1 MAFFDELKKN
11 LSGVTDTVAK
21 TSENVMKKSST
32 AIEIQKAKLKRVSL
46 EGDMKELYASL
57 GKLYFEEYADGDMP
71 KEMAELCEKI
81 TSCQHA
87 INEAEQRAALLKGVV
102 ICSNCQA
109 EVDKDASYCP
119 KCGAEII
126 HVVEE
131 DENVDVDAASS
142 EEVDDEVSEAADTED
157 SEGGAEEAD
166 AESEEVQRQTSR
178 KMKLLKKRKREKLQT
193 NAQTT
198 NKRDEKQK
206 KLLSS
211 RQQQEGE

>member
-32 AIEIQKAKLKRVSL
+32 AIEIQKANLKRVSL

-131 DENVDVDAASS
+131 DENVDAASS
-142 EEVDDEVSEAADTED
+142 EEVDDEVPDGADTED
-157 SEGGAEEAD
+157 SEGGAEEVD
-166 AESEEVQRQTSR
+166 AEPEESAEANEQ
-178 KMKLLKKRKREKLQT
+178 E
-193 NAQTT
+193 
-198 NKRDEKQK
+198 DEAAKETE
-206 KLLSS
+206 
-211 RQQQEGE
+211 EGEASDECTDNE

>member
-21 TSENVMKKSST
+21 TSESVMKKSST
-32 AIEIQKAKLKRVSL
+32 AIEIQKAKLKKVSL
-46 EGDMKELYASL
+46 EGDMKSLYESL
-57 GKLYFEEYADGDMP
+57 GQLYFEKYADGDMP

-81 TSCQHA
+81 TSFHHA
-87 INEAEQRAALLKGVV
+87 NNEAEQRAALLKGVV

-131 DENVDVDAASS
+131 DEDDSVDAEDENEESADEASDTAA
-142 EEVDDEVSEAADTED
+142 EEPEAAED
-157 SEGGAEEAD
+157 AG
-166 AESEEVQRQTSR
+166 ESEEESASDAAAEETH
-178 KMKLLKKRKREKLQT
+178 KE
-193 NAQTT
+193 
-198 NKRDEKQK
+198 
-206 KLLSS
+206 
-211 RQQQEGE
+211 EGETSDECTE

>member
-87 INEAEQRAALLKGVV
+87 INEAEQRAALLKRVV

-131 DENVDVDAASS
+131 DENVDAASS
-142 EEVDDEVSEAADTED
+142 EEVDDEVPDGADTED

-166 AESEEVQRQTSR
+166 AEPEESAEANEQ
-178 KMKLLKKRKREKLQT
+178 E
-193 NAQTT
+193 
-198 NKRDEKQK
+198 DEAAKETE
-206 KLLSS
+206 
-211 RQQQEGE
+211 EGESSDECTDNE

>member
-11 LSGVTDTVAK
+11 LSGVTDTEAK
-21 TSENVMKKSST
+21 TSESVMKKSST
-32 AIEIQKAKLKRVSL
+32 AIEIQKAKLKKVSL
-46 EGDMKELYASL
+46 EGNMKSLYESL
-57 GKLYFEEYADGDMP
+57 GQLYFEKYADGDMP

-87 INEAEQRAALLKGVV
+87 INEAEQRAAFLKGVV

-131 DENVDVDAASS
+131 DEDDSVDAEDENEESADEASDTAA
-142 EEVDDEVSEAADTED
+142 EEPEAAED
-157 SEGGAEEAD
+157 AG
-166 AESEEVQRQTSR
+166 ESEEESASDAAAEETH
-178 KMKLLKKRKREKLQT
+178 KE
-193 NAQTT
+193 
-198 NKRDEKQK
+198 
-206 KLLSS
+206 
-211 RQQQEGE
+211 EGETSDECTE

>member
-1 MAFFDELKKN
+1 
-11 LSGVTDTVAK
+11 
-21 TSENVMKKSST
+21 
-32 AIEIQKAKLKRVSL
+32 
-46 EGDMKELYASL
+46 MKELYASL

-131 DENVDVDAASS
+131 DENVDAASS
-142 EEVDDEVSEAADTED
+142 EEVDDEVPDGADTED
-157 SEGGAEEAD
+157 SEGRAEEVD
-166 AESEEVQRQTSR
+166 AEPEESAEANEQ
-178 KMKLLKKRKREKLQT
+178 E
-193 NAQTT
+193 
-198 NKRDEKQK
+198 DETAKETE
-206 KLLSS
+206 
-211 RQQQEGE
+211 EGEASDECTDNE

>member
-32 AIEIQKAKLKRVSL
+32 AIEIQKAKLKKVSL

-57 GKLYFEEYADGDMP
+57 GKVYFEKYADGDMP

-157 SEGGAEEAD
+157 SEGGAEEVD
-166 AESEEVQRQTSR
+166 AEPEESAEANEQ
-178 KMKLLKKRKREKLQT
+178 E
-193 NAQTT
+193 
-198 NKRDEKQK
+198 DEAAKETE
-206 KLLSS
+206 
-211 RQQQEGE
+211 EGEASDECTDNE

>member
-87 INEAEQRAALLKGVV
+87 INEAEQTG
-102 ICSNCQA
+102 QA

-131 DENVDVDAASS
+131 DENVDAASS
-142 EEVDDEVSEAADTED
+142 EEVDDEGPDGADTED

-166 AESEEVQRQTSR
+166 AEPEESAEANEQ
-178 KMKLLKKRKREKLQT
+178 E
-193 NAQTT
+193 
-198 NKRDEKQK
+198 DEAAKETE
-206 KLLSS
+206 
-211 RQQQEGE
+211 EGEASDECTDNE

>member
-32 AIEIQKAKLKRVSL
+32 AIEIQKAKLKKVSL
-46 EGDMKELYASL
+46 ESDMKELYASL

-131 DENVDVDAASS
+131 DENVDAASS
-142 EEVDDEVSEAADTED
+142 EEVDDEVPDGADTED
-157 SEGGAEEAD
+157 SEGGAEEVD
-166 AESEEVQRQTSR
+166 AEPEESAEANEQ
-178 KMKLLKKRKREKLQT
+178 E
-193 NAQTT
+193 
-198 NKRDEKQK
+198 DEAAKETE
-206 KLLSS
+206 
-211 RQQQEGE
+211 EGEASDECTDNE

>member
-32 AIEIQKAKLKRVSL
+32 AIEIKKAKLKRVSL

-131 DENVDVDAASS
+131 DENVDAASS
-142 EEVDDEVSEAADTED
+142 EEVDDEVPDGADTED

-166 AESEEVQRQTSR
+166 AEPEESAEANEQ
-178 KMKLLKKRKREKLQT
+178 E
-193 NAQTT
+193 
-198 NKRDEKQK
+198 DEAAKETE
-206 KLLSS
+206 
-211 RQQQEGE
+211 EGEASDECTDNE

>member
-1 MAFFDELKKN
+1 MVFFDELKKN

-131 DENVDVDAASS
+131 DENVDAASS
-142 EEVDDEVSEAADTED
+142 EEVDDEVPDGADTED
-157 SEGGAEEAD
+157 SEGEAEEVD
-166 AESEEVQRQTSR
+166 AEPEESAEANEQ
-178 KMKLLKKRKREKLQT
+178 E
-193 NAQTT
+193 
-198 NKRDEKQK
+198 DEAAKETE
-206 KLLSS
+206 
-211 RQQQEGE
+211 EGEASDECTDNE

>member
-21 TSENVMKKSST
+21 TSESVMKKSGT
-32 AIEIQKAKLKRVSL
+32 AIEIQKAKLKKVSL
-46 EGDMKELYASL
+46 ESDMRELYASL

-81 TSCQHA
+81 TACQHA

-102 ICSNCQA
+102 ICTNCQA

-126 HVVEE
+126 HVVEDDEDGVEPEE
-131 DENVDVDAASS
+131 DEEDAEAEDEAEAEDS
-142 EEVDDEVSEAADTED
+142 EEVQAEAAQEEPADAVKTED
-157 SEGGAEEAD
+157 SEAEDDVSEESDAEEAVNEGD
-166 AESEEVQRQTSR
+166 AS
-178 KMKLLKKRKREKLQT
+178 
-193 NAQTT
+193 
-198 NKRDEKQK
+198 DECT
-206 KLLSS
+206 
-211 RQQQEGE
+211 E

>member
-32 AIEIQKAKLKRVSL
+32 AIEIQKVKLKRVSL

-131 DENVDVDAASS
+131 DENVDAASS
-142 EEVDDEVSEAADTED
+142 EEVDDEVPDGADTED

-166 AESEEVQRQTSR
+166 AEPEESAEANEQ
-178 KMKLLKKRKREKLQT
+178 E
-193 NAQTT
+193 
-198 NKRDEKQK
+198 DEAAKETE
-206 KLLSS
+206 
-211 RQQQEGE
+211 EGEASDECTDNE

>member
-32 AIEIQKAKLKRVSL
+32 AIEIQKAKLKKVSL

-131 DENVDVDAASS
+131 DENVDAASS
-142 EEVDDEVSEAADTED
+142 EEVDDEVPDGADTED
-157 SEGGAEEAD
+157 SEGEAEEVD
-166 AESEEVQRQTSR
+166 AEPEESAEANEQEDEAAKET
-178 KMKLLKKRKREKLQT
+178 REKLQT

>member
-21 TSENVMKKSST
+21 TSESVMKKSST
-32 AIEIQKAKLKRVSL
+32 AIEIQKAKLKKVSL
-46 EGDMKELYASL
+46 EGDMKSLYESL
-57 GKLYFEEYADGDMP
+57 GQLYFEKYADGDMP

-87 INEAEQRAALLKGVV
+87 INEAEQRAAFLKGVV

-131 DENVDVDAASS
+131 DEDDSVDAEDENEESADEASDTAA
-142 EEVDDEVSEAADTED
+142 EEPEAAED
-157 SEGGAEEAD
+157 AG
-166 AESEEVQRQTSR
+166 ESEEESASDAAAEETH
-178 KMKLLKKRKREKLQT
+178 KE
-193 NAQTT
+193 
-198 NKRDEKQK
+198 
-206 KLLSS
+206 
-211 RQQQEGE
+211 EGETSDECTE

>member
-32 AIEIQKAKLKRVSL
+32 AIEIQKEKLKRVSL

-131 DENVDVDAASS
+131 DENVDAASS
-142 EEVDDEVSEAADTED
+142 EEVDDEVPDGADTED

-166 AESEEVQRQTSR
+166 AEPEESAEANEQ
-178 KMKLLKKRKREKLQT
+178 E
-193 NAQTT
+193 
-198 NKRDEKQK
+198 DETAKETE
-206 KLLSS
+206 
-211 RQQQEGE
+211 EGEASDECTDNE

>member
-21 TSENVMKKSST
+21 TSESVMKKSGT
-32 AIEIQKAKLKRVSL
+32 AIEIQKAKLKKVSL
-46 EGDMKELYASL
+46 ESDMRELYASL

-81 TSCQHA
+81 TACQHA

-102 ICSNCQA
+102 ICTNCQA

-126 HVVEE
+126 HVVEDDEDGVEPEE
-131 DENVDVDAASS
+131 DEEDTEAEDEAEAEDS
-142 EEVDDEVSEAADTED
+142 EEVQAEAAQEETAEADTSDEAARTETSEAADD
-157 SEGGAEEAD
+157 VSEEAD
-166 AESEEVQRQTSR
+166 AEEAVNEGDAS
-178 KMKLLKKRKREKLQT
+178 
-193 NAQTT
+193 
-198 NKRDEKQK
+198 DECT
-206 KLLSS
+206 
-211 RQQQEGE
+211 E

>member
-46 EGDMKELYASL
+46 EGDMNELYASL

-131 DENVDVDAASS
+131 DENVDAASS
-142 EEVDDEVSEAADTED
+142 EEVDDEVPDGADTED

-166 AESEEVQRQTSR
+166 AEPEESAEANEQ
-178 KMKLLKKRKREKLQT
+178 E
-193 NAQTT
+193 
-198 NKRDEKQK
+198 DETAKETE
-206 KLLSS
+206 
-211 RQQQEGE
+211 EGEASDECTDNE

>member
-11 LSGVTDTVAK
+11 LSGVTGTVAK

-32 AIEIQKAKLKRVSL
+32 AIEIQKAKLK
-46 EGDMKELYASL
+46 KELYASL

-131 DENVDVDAASS
+131 DENVDAASS
-142 EEVDDEVSEAADTED
+142 EEVDDEVPDGADTED
-157 SEGGAEEAD
+157 SEGGAEEVD
-166 AESEEVQRQTSR
+166 AEPEESAEANEQ
-178 KMKLLKKRKREKLQT
+178 E
-193 NAQTT
+193 
-198 NKRDEKQK
+198 DEAAKETE
-206 KLLSS
+206 
-211 RQQQEGE
+211 EGESSDECTDNE

>member
-21 TSENVMKKSST
+21 TSENVMTKSST

-131 DENVDVDAASS
+131 DENVDAASS
-142 EEVDDEVSEAADTED
+142 EEVDDEVPDGADTED

-166 AESEEVQRQTSR
+166 AEPEESAEANEQ
-178 KMKLLKKRKREKLQT
+178 E
-193 NAQTT
+193 
-198 NKRDEKQK
+198 DEAAKETE
-206 KLLSS
+206 
-211 RQQQEGE
+211 EGEASDECTDNE

>member
-46 EGDMKELYASL
+46 EGVMKELYASL

-102 ICSNCQA
+102 IRSNCQA

-131 DENVDVDAASS
+131 DENVDAASS
-142 EEVDDEVSEAADTED
+142 EEVDDEVPDGADTED

-166 AESEEVQRQTSR
+166 AEPEESAEANEQ
-178 KMKLLKKRKREKLQT
+178 E
-193 NAQTT
+193 
-198 NKRDEKQK
+198 DETAKETE
-206 KLLSS
+206 
-211 RQQQEGE
+211 EGEASDECTDNE

>member
-21 TSENVMKKSST
+21 TSESVMKKSST
-32 AIEIQKAKLKRVSL
+32 AIEIQKAKLKKVSL
-46 EGDMKELYASL
+46 EGDMKSLYESL
-57 GKLYFEEYADGDMP
+57 GQLYFEKYADGDMP

-87 INEAEQRAALLKGVV
+87 INEAEQRAAFLKGVV

-131 DENVDVDAASS
+131 DEDDSVDAEDENEESADEASDTAA
-142 EEVDDEVSEAADTED
+142 EKPEAAED
-157 SEGGAEEAD
+157 AG
-166 AESEEVQRQTSR
+166 ESEEESASDAAAEETH
-178 KMKLLKKRKREKLQT
+178 KE
-193 NAQTT
+193 
-198 NKRDEKQK
+198 
-206 KLLSS
+206 
-211 RQQQEGE
+211 EGETSDECTE

>member
-32 AIEIQKAKLKRVSL
+32 AIQKAKLKKVSL

-131 DENVDVDAASS
+131 DENVDAASS
-142 EEVDDEVSEAADTED
+142 EEVDDEVPDGADTED
-157 SEGGAEEAD
+157 SEGEAEEVD
-166 AESEEVQRQTSR
+166 AEPEESAEANEQ
-178 KMKLLKKRKREKLQT
+178 E
-193 NAQTT
+193 
-198 NKRDEKQK
+198 DEAAKETE
-206 KLLSS
+206 
-211 RQQQEGE
+211 EGEASDECTDNE

>member
-102 ICSNCQA
+102 IWSNCQA

-131 DENVDVDAASS
+131 DENVDAASS
-142 EEVDDEVSEAADTED
+142 EEVDDEVPDGADTED
-157 SEGGAEEAD
+157 SEGGAEEVD
-166 AESEEVQRQTSR
+166 AEPEESAEANEQ
-178 KMKLLKKRKREKLQT
+178 E
-193 NAQTT
+193 
-198 NKRDEKQK
+198 DEAAKETE
-206 KLLSS
+206 
-211 RQQQEGE
+211 EGEASDECTDNE

>member
-21 TSENVMKKSST
+21 TSESVMKKSST
-32 AIEIQKAKLKRVSL
+32 AIEIQKAKLKKVSL
-46 EGDMKELYASL
+46 EGDMKSLYESL
-57 GKLYFEEYADGDMP
+57 GQLYFEKYADGDMP

-87 INEAEQRAALLKGVV
+87 INEAEQRAAFLKGVV

-126 HVVEE
+126 HVVEKDEDDSVDAE
-131 DENVDVDAASS
+131 DENEESADEASDTVA
-142 EEVDDEVSEAADTED
+142 EEPEAAED
-157 SEGGAEEAD
+157 AG
-166 AESEEVQRQTSR
+166 ESEEESASDAAAEETH
-178 KMKLLKKRKREKLQT
+178 KE
-193 NAQTT
+193 
-198 NKRDEKQK
+198 
-206 KLLSS
+206 
-211 RQQQEGE
+211 EGETSDECTE

>member
-109 EVDKDASYCP
+109 EVDKDASYCS

-131 DENVDVDAASS
+131 DENVDAASS
-142 EEVDDEVSEAADTED
+142 EEVDDEVPDGADTED
-157 SEGGAEEAD
+157 SEGGAEEVD
-166 AESEEVQRQTSR
+166 AEPEESAEANEQ
-178 KMKLLKKRKREKLQT
+178 E
-193 NAQTT
+193 
-198 NKRDEKQK
+198 DEAAKETE
-206 KLLSS
+206 
-211 RQQQEGE
+211 EGEASDECTDNE

>member
-32 AIEIQKAKLKRVSL
+32 AIEIQKAKLKKVSL

-87 INEAEQRAALLKGVV
+87 INEAEQRAAFLKGVV

-131 DENVDVDAASS
+131 DENVDAASS
-142 EEVDDEVSEAADTED
+142 EEVDDEVPDGADTED
-157 SEGGAEEAD
+157 SEGGAEEVD
-166 AESEEVQRQTSR
+166 AEPEESAEANEQ
-178 KMKLLKKRKREKLQT
+178 E
-193 NAQTT
+193 
-198 NKRDEKQK
+198 DEAAKETE
-206 KLLSS
+206 
-211 RQQQEGE
+211 EGEASDECTDNE

>member
-21 TSENVMKKSST
+21 TSESVMKKSST
-32 AIEIQKAKLKRVSL
+32 AIEIQKAKLKKVSL
-46 EGDMKELYASL
+46 EGDMKSLYESL
-57 GKLYFEEYADGDMP
+57 GQLYFEKYADGDVP

-87 INEAEQRAALLKGVV
+87 INEAEQRAAFLKGVV

-126 HVVEE
+126 HVVEKDEDDSVDAE
-131 DENVDVDAASS
+131 DENEESADEAS
-142 EEVDDEVSEAADTED
+142 DTA
-157 SEGGAEEAD
+157 AEEPETAED
-166 AESEEVQRQTSR
+166 AGESEEESASDAAAEETH
-178 KMKLLKKRKREKLQT
+178 KE
-193 NAQTT
+193 
-198 NKRDEKQK
+198 
-206 KLLSS
+206 
-211 RQQQEGE
+211 EGETSDECTE

>member
-81 TSCQHA
+81 TSCHHA

-131 DENVDVDAASS
+131 DENVDAASS
-142 EEVDDEVSEAADTED
+142 EEVDDEVPDGADTED
-157 SEGGAEEAD
+157 SEGEAEEVD
-166 AESEEVQRQTSR
+166 AEPEESAEANEQ
-178 KMKLLKKRKREKLQT
+178 E
-193 NAQTT
+193 
-198 NKRDEKQK
+198 DEAAKETE
-206 KLLSS
+206 
-211 RQQQEGE
+211 EGEASDECTDNE

>member
-1 MAFFDELKKN
+1 MTFFDELKKN

-32 AIEIQKAKLKRVSL
+32 AIEIQKAKMKKVSL

-131 DENVDVDAASS
+131 DENVDAASS
-142 EEVDDEVSEAADTED
+142 EEVDDEVPDGADTED
-157 SEGGAEEAD
+157 SEGEAEEVD
-166 AESEEVQRQTSR
+166 AEPEESAEANEQ
-178 KMKLLKKRKREKLQT
+178 E
-193 NAQTT
+193 
-198 NKRDEKQK
+198 DEAAKETE
-206 KLLSS
+206 
-211 RQQQEGE
+211 EGEASDECTDNE

>member
-21 TSENVMKKSST
+21 TSESVMKKSGT
-32 AIEIQKAKLKRVSL
+32 AIEIQKAKLKKVSL
-46 EGDMKELYASL
+46 EGDMRELYASL

-126 HVVEE
+126 HVVEDDEEGVEPEE
-131 DENVDVDAASS
+131 DEEAAEESDDAAEAEETVS
-142 EEVDDEVSEAADTED
+142 EEEETEAAGEAVSEEASSDEK
-157 SEGGAEEAD
+157 AEE
-166 AESEEVQRQTSR
+166 V
-178 KMKLLKKRKREKLQT
+178 K
-193 NAQTT
+193 
-198 NKRDEKQK
+198 
-206 KLLSS
+206 
-211 RQQQEGE
+211 EGEASDECTE

>member
-21 TSENVMKKSST
+21 TSESVMKKSST
-32 AIEIQKAKLKRVSL
+32 AIEIQKAKLKKVSL
-46 EGDMKELYASL
+46 EGDMKSLYESL
-57 GKLYFEEYADGDMP
+57 GQLYFEKYADGDMP

-87 INEAEQRAALLKGVV
+87 INEAERRAALLKGVV

-131 DENVDVDAASS
+131 DEDDSVDAEDENEESADEASDTAA
-142 EEVDDEVSEAADTED
+142 EEPEAAED
-157 SEGGAEEAD
+157 AG
-166 AESEEVQRQTSR
+166 ESEEESASDAAAEETHKEVGETS
-178 KMKLLKKRKREKLQT
+178 
-193 NAQTT
+193 
-198 NKRDEKQK
+198 DECT
-206 KLLSS
+206 
-211 RQQQEGE
+211 E